1 MQENANNSNYLCLD
15 KYNFDVS
22 SKYQPA
28 LRIRYSFKEFI
39 LQRRYTEYSAFSFRL
54 HNRTYRN
61 GFSKKAINKNK
72 KDSSYTYSPF
82 YF

>member
-22 SKYQPA
+22 SKISTCFA
-28 LRIRYSFKEFI
+28 YSIFFKEFI

-61 GFSKKAINKNK
+61 GFKRKSK
-72 KDSSYTYSPF
+72 
-82 YF
+82 